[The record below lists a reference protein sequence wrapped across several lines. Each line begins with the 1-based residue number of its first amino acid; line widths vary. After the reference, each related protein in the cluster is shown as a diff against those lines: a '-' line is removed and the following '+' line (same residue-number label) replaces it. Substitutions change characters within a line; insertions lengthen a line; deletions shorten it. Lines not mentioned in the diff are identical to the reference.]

1 MPSKPQPDIPVILHI
16 LLGKKRFAHGR
27 VAIEPYR
34 LCVSPVSVKIALL
47 ILPEGPIARFQGI
60 YKCSYTDEAAIP
72 AAYYGYAA
80 LAQGLGVIQGD
91 GGAFAAGRT
100 ATRAEAAAMI
110 YNLLSYR

>member
-1 MPSKPQPDIPVILHI
+1 MTWRGPRRTTSDKILTRGETVK
-16 LLGKKRFAHGR
+16 LLLDSAG
-27 VAIEPYR
+27 Y
-34 LCVSPVSVKIALL
+34 
-47 ILPEGPIARFQGI
+47 GPIARFQGI
-60 YKCSYTDEAAIP
+60 YRCSYADEASIP

>member
-1 MPSKPQPDIPVILHI
+1 MGILTPEARSDDKI
-16 LLGKKRFAHGR
+16 LTRGET
-27 VAIEPYR
+27 VQ
-34 LCVSPVSVKIALL
+34 LL
-47 ILPEGPIARFQGI
+47 LDSAGYGPIARFQGI
-60 YKCSYTDEAAIP
+60 YKCSYTDEASIP

-80 LAQGLGVIQGD
+80 LAQGLGVTGS